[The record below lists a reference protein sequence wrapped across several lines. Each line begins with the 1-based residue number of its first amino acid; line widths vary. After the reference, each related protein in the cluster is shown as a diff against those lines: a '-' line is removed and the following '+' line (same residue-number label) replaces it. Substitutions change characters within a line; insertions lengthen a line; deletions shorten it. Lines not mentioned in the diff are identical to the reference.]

1 MNKIVELL
9 KSVESTA
16 DLKKYDLKLS
26 DYNSACCIVSLL
38 SEGKSVEFIQENVY
52 NFFKK
57 YGSKNL
63 VLNKIDLGFKAVLME
78 D

>member
-9 KSVESTA
+9 KSVDSA
-16 DLKKYDLKLS
+16 NDLKKYDLKLS

-57 YGSKNL
+57 YGSEKL
-63 VLNKIDLGFKAVLME
+63 ELSKTEIGFKAVLME